1 MPQFLMTTSF
11 ISVIIISTLHLPFT
25 VPAGQ
30 IGPLTAQIG
39 GRVAY
44 MELGD
49 RHHEITDG
57 KFRACWQSAGFC

>member
-1 MPQFLMTTSF
+1 M
-11 ISVIIISTLHLPFT
+11 

>member
-1 MPQFLMTTSF
+1 MLQFFMTTSF